1 MAKLYN
7 QLKHFVIKVLEYLI
21 IICVGTAIASAF
33 LQVIFRYVLNNSL
46 TWSEELTRYLFIWV
60 VFMAAPVALVRKMHM
75 GVDIIFNRLP
85 GKIKIF
91 TEAIIE
97 LCVAIFAITLVNY
110 GFKLTSIAMN
120 QPSPA
125 MRIPMGYVY
134 LAIPLGSLFLTWFA
148 LDGCLQGLRNLLAPV
163 TREEVYKS

>member
-1 MAKLYN
+1 MSQIYSL
-7 QLKHFVIKVLEYLI
+7 LKHFIIKVLEYLI
-21 IICVGTAIASAF
+21 ITCVGTAIASAF

-46 TWSEELTRYLFIWV
+46 TWSEELTRYLFIWS
-60 VFMAAPVALVRKMHM
+60 VFIAAPVALVRKMHM

-85 GKIKIF
+85 GKVQIF
-91 TEAIIE
+91 TAAIID
-97 LCVAIFAITLVNY
+97 LCVAIFALALVNY
-110 GFKLTSIAMN
+110 GFKLTSITMN

-134 LAIPLGSLFLTWFA
+134 LAIPFGSLFLTWFS
-148 LDGCLQGLRNLLAPV
+148 LDSCLQNLRQLLAPA